1 MEQNLI
7 SSKGTFLLDK
17 DEKLSLEQKRLIE
30 KIITFSQENI
40 SSDKTSILVI
50 EGDAGTGKSL
60 ILQQAFTKIQQ
71 IAEEDRQSPLYQTKN
86 FLLVNHA
93 EMLKIYRKLAGE
105 NPHLKKNSFMKPTS
119 YINQSDKL
127 QRNGD
132 IVLIDEAHL
141 LLTQSDNYNKFHQNN
156 QLLEIIKRSRILI
169 LVFDPYQVLKFK
181 SLWSKGKLADLIAA
195 YPHEI
200 FHLQQQYRIEDAGN
214 NLANWINQLTRKRKI
229 VPSVESRHF
238 DLKFFENP
246 RLMFQQIKLHNQ
258 QFGLSRM
265 LATTDFPYT
274 VGKGVWYVQ
283 AGDFRLPWDQLDVGN
298 EPWAL
303 RDETINEVGSIYTIQ
318 GFDLNYVGLII
329 GPSIAYDEKKEK
341 VTVDPRGY
349 EDHAAFRTP
358 QGSSIS
364 TEDQQQI
371 MLNALNVLLK
381 RGRKGLYIYACD
393 KKLRHCL
400 EQVRIVN
407 D

>member
-1 MEQNLI
+1 MAQDLT

-17 DEKLSLEQKRLIE
+17 DKKLSLEQKKLIQ

-40 SSDKTSILVI
+40 SSEKTSILVI

-60 ILQQAFTKIQQ
+60 ILQQVFTNIQRISQ
-71 IAEEDRQSPLYQTKN
+71 EDSQSSLYRTKN

-93 EMLKIYRKLAGE
+93 EMLKIYRKLAGD
-105 NPHLKKNSFMKPTS
+105 NPDLKKNSFMKPTS
-119 YINQSDKL
+119 YINQMDKL
-127 QRNGD
+127 QQTGD
-132 IVLIDEAHL
+132 VVLIDEAHL

-156 QLLEIIKRSRILI
+156 QLLEIIKRSRVLV

-181 SLWSKGKLADLIAA
+181 SLWSKEKLVDLIAA
-195 YPHEI
+195 YPHEV

-214 NLANWINQLTRKRKI
+214 SLANWINQLTRQRKI
-229 VPSVESRHF
+229 VSSVKSRHF

-246 RLMFQQIKLHNQ
+246 RSMFQQIKLHNEQ
-258 QFGLSRM
+258 VGLSRM

-283 AGDFRLPWDQLDVGN
+283 AGGFRLPWDQLDIGN

-400 EQVRIVN
+400 EQVTIVN